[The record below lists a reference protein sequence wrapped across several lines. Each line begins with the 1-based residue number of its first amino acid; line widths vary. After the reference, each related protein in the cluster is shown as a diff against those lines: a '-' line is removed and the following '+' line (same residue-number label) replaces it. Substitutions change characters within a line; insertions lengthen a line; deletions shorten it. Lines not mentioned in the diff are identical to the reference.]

1 MVAYWKD
8 RDGNK
13 MNYWPGGKGL
23 GCACG
28 VDKSCVGGELA
39 NRSSTGTLSVARCDK
54 AMVRLNK
61 KYVLSKFMDKDACM
75 PRVLGMY

>member
-23 GCACG
+23 
-28 VDKSCVGGELA
+28 
-39 NRSSTGTLSVARCDK
+39 VARCDK

-75 PRVLGMY
+75 PRLLGMY